1 MSELRLRAR
10 TVSEI
15 VDTAFALYR
24 QHAAQYI
31 LVTAVA
37 FSPLLILQLLLPDSM
52 QPSPGNLG
60 VSVYGTAV
68 ASWLTYSLMSAVL
81 VKLASQT
88 YLGGQ
93 PNLGETWREVA
104 PQIPAILVASLLK
117 AVLLFVGLFAFI
129 VGAFYVVAR
138 FFAVSTAIVLEDK
151 GPWEAFGRSSEL
163 SRGRK
168 RFILNALLLV
178 YIIYTILSYGVLGL
192 VGLIGNPIVAIVGS
206 SVFTIVAYPLIGLTE
221 MLLYYDARIRNEGF
235 DIEQMA
241 AAIDARPATT

>member
-15 VDTAFALYR
+15 VDAAFALYR
-24 QHAAQYI
+24 QHATQYI

-37 FSPLLILQLLLPDSM
+37 FSPLLIIQLFLTDAT
-52 QPSPGNLG
+52 QPSVTNLTA
-60 VSVYGTAV
+60 VYGTAV

-81 VKLASQT
+81 VKLASQA
-88 YLGGQ
+88 YLGNQ
-93 PNLGETWREVA
+93 PNLGETLRAVV
-104 PQIPAILVASLLK
+104 PQVPAILVASLLK
-117 AVLLFVGLFAFI
+117 AVLLFLGLFAFI
-129 VGAFYVVAR
+129 VGAFYVIAR
-138 FFAVSTAIVLEDK
+138 YFAVSTVIVLEGK
-151 GPWEAFGRSSEL
+151 GPWEAFGRSTIL

-178 YIIYTILSYGVLGL
+178 YIIYTLLSYGVLAL
-192 VGLIGNPIVAIVGS
+192 VGITGNQIVTIVGS

-221 MLLYYDARIRNEGF
+221 MVLYYDTRIRGEGF

-241 AAIDARPATT
+241 AAIDAKPAAS